1 MKILST
7 NNLTKKYGPITAV
20 DNLSIEIPKGSVFGI
35 LGPNGS
41 GKTTT
46 LSIILGIVNATSGSF
61 KWFNNAENE
70 NFNKNVGAIIEQPN
84 FYPYLNAVQNLDLVA
99 EIREIYENR
108 LQEIERVLKYV
119 QLWDRKTSSFSA
131 YSYGMKRRLA
141 LAACLLGNPEVLI
154 LDEPTNGLDPEG
166 IALVRNIIIEESKL
180 GKTII
185 LASHILDEV
194 EKVCTHVIVL
204 KKGSLIISGTVNDVL
219 KGDTKYHI
227 ISDNN
232 IFLQE
237 ILEKNGIIK
246 TFENEGNILIITLN
260 ENVDIKQVSLL
271 AMENKILVTS
281 LESKKKTLEA
291 EFLHLVK

>member
-7 NNLTKKYGPITAV
+7 NNLTKKYGSITAV
-20 DNLSIEIPKGSVFGI
+20 DNLTIEIPKGSVFGI

-84 FYPYLNAVQNLDLVA
+84 FYPYLNAIQNLDLVA
-99 EIREIYENR
+99 EIREIKENR
-108 LQEIERVLKYV
+108 QQEIERVLKYV
-119 QLWDRKTSSFSA
+119 QLWERKTSSFSS

-166 IALVRNIIIEESKL
+166 IALVRNIIIEESKV

-227 ISDNN
+227 ISENN
-232 IFLQE
+232 TLLQDV
-237 ILEKNGIIK
+237 LEKNDTIK
-246 TFENEGNILIITLN
+246 TWNIEGETLIITLK
-260 ENVDIKQVSLL
+260 ENIDIKQVSLL
-271 AMENKILVTS
+271 AMENKILITS

-291 EFLHLVK
+291 EFLQLVK